1 MRAVGSAYINRVTK
15 TPNRGAGAISPVTA
29 TLTTYRPAM
38 IAENAWQLVRGEVL
52 ELVIA
57 AQPATAVQARQLAG
71 YAAAFAVAAAA
82 TTPATSLREGLLG
95 TFRFRYAAQQR
106 HVNPKNARRLISAL
120 DELAWAAADLPSDAR
135 PRQRFFATAP
145 ESRPHCRAAAVDS
158 TIPVAVWIARG
169 TSPCRLFG
177 SGRVIPSSV
186 NTGQWA
192 GELRG

>member
-1 MRAVGSAYINRVTK
+1 MRAVGSAYIHGVRQ
-15 TPNRGAGAISPVTA
+15 TPNRGAGATSPVTA

-38 IAENAWQLVRGEVL
+38 IAENEWALVRDDVL

-57 AQPATAVQARQLAG
+57 TQPATAVQARQLAG

-95 TFRFRYAAQQR
+95 AFRSQYAAQAR

-145 ESRPHCRAAAVDS
+145 KSRPHCHAAAVDS
-158 TIPVAVWIARG
+158 AIPVAVWIARG